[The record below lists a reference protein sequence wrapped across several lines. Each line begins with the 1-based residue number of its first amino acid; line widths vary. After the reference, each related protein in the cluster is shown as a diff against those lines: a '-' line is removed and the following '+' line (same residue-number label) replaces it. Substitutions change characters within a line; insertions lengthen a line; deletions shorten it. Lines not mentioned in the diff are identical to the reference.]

1 MTKASGDWKLDL
13 LKEMQREGFHTCKKL
28 VAERAKENPV
38 MNTSIISAIALTAII
53 CACPILQSCSDSSS
67 QTTDTTTSDPG
78 DGYSPSETTTTTT
91 TTTNQ
96 PDTVVGATADAAG
109 TIVEAPFR
117 IVGDAL
123 GVIF

>member
-1 MTKASGDWKLDL
+1 MK
-13 LKEMQREGFHTCKKL
+13 
-28 VAERAKENPV
+28 
-38 MNTSIISAIALTAII
+38 TSIISAMALTAIL

-67 QTTDTTTSDPG
+67 QTTYTTTGEPG
-78 DGYSPSETTTTTT
+78 YGYSPTETTTTTT